1 MSNYYT
7 EKLSSERLRACYDL
21 APPRT
26 KVYLQAEIEFVLQK
40 TYSSMAILELGC
52 GYGRVLR
59 QLLPRGRS
67 VVGIDSSLSSLRMA
81 AEFAGRKGSLH
92 LVAMNAAHMGF
103 RDRTFDLTLCIQNG
117 ISAFR
122 ADQSKLFTDA
132 VRVTRSGGRVLFSS
146 YFASASGRSASR
158 GSRSKP
164 SMG

>member
-7 EKLSSERLRACYDL
+7 EKLSSERLPACYDL

-26 KVYLQAEIEFVLQK
+26 KVYLQGEIEFVLQK